1 MENMTYE
8 QAINRLDE
16 IITTLENNQSTL
28 DESIVLY
35 QEAVSLAAYCDQKLK
50 SIEDRVTQIFEN
62 NTLKNYEGDQH
73 E

>member
-62 NTLKNYEGDQH
+62 NTLKNYEGDQY